1 LAPCG
6 PRRCGFNGRAAR
18 VCSAGSAS
26 VTLRPM
32 SAAPSRFCS
41 PMHGPSQQAGGADSL
56 RSLAGLLDERLA
68 RGTGVS

>member
-1 LAPCG
+1 MRASSMRFQRSCRPSLLRWISFGHVEADECG
-6 PRRCGFNGRAAR
+6 AIE
-18 VCSAGSAS
+18 V
-26 VTLRPM
+26 L
-32 SAAPSRFCS
+32 S